1 MPNFDLKSFFESDG
15 ERGSVPVELGG
26 WTFFLR
32 PLDGIETEEYEDLT
46 RQTDRAVWLLARG
59 LLNPDGSGVSPE
71 DARRLFARHHPL
83 ALELARRI
91 LDLTEEVWREEAA
104 RWTEAKKNSS
114 GTRTPGSGGNTAAAT
129 GSIRGRRPFRN
140 RN

>member
-1 MPNFDLKSFFESDG
+1 MPLFDLKSFFESDG
-15 ERGSVPVELGG
+15 GRESTPVELGG
-26 WTFFLR
+26 WTFLIR
-32 PLDGIETEEYEDLT
+32 PLDGIETEGYEGLKS
-46 RQTDRAVWLLARG
+46 QTDRAVWLIAHG
-59 LLNPDGSGVSPE
+59 LLTPDGAGVSTE

-91 LDLTEEVWREEAA
+91 LDLTEDVWREEAA

-114 GTRTPGSGGNTAAAT
+114 GTPTPGSGGNTAGGT
-129 GSIRGRRPFRN
+129 GSTRRRRSFRN